1 MESKFDGYIARSRA
15 RYGDKFDDSD
25 LDRRFVGAF
34 NTGARIKVTC
44 YGETLTGTVGVTT
57 GWRPA
62 FLLMR
67 TARSRGSSVIL
78 NASAEIIGIKHGDE
92 RQYQSV
98 RWDGAHLIHA

>member
-1 MESKFDGYIARSRA
+1 MARTKFEDYTARA
-15 RYGDKFDDSD
+15 RIKHGDKFDDSG

-67 TARSRGSSVIL
+67 TARSLGSSIIL
-78 NASAEIIGIKHGDE
+78 DASAEIVAIKHEGD
-92 RQYQSV
+92 RAY
-98 RWDGAHLIHA
+98 RPMHATIN